1 MAQHAPPS
9 RAVTASIARALAAA
23 LGGIAAL
30 LCIAGAAAQSSW
42 VYAIEQHRPDQQANL
57 CGSREE
63 ALRIA
68 AVFAERGPRPGF
80 TALADSEHCALEV
93 RSFTPIEVLDAVVIA
108 PGEPNEYT
116 VSFVTVRLRD
126 GPLRYLVTT
135 RAVLPAR

>member
-30 LCIAGAAAQSSW
+30 LCIAGAAAQNSW
-42 VYAIEQHRPDQQANL
+42 GYAIEQHRPDQQANL